1 MPAECDGMKT
11 ASNLDL
17 DDITRLEKRGVRLL
31 ENLGQHQVVS
41 DGTDPLHGVVTK
53 QRIRAR
59 KAGDVLNIGSGTRCQ
74 HCGMLYFCWVAKC
87 SSCNKTDGRR
97 SGQAI

>member
-1 MPAECDGMKT
+1 MLVECDDMDSN
-11 ASNLDL
+11 SNLDL
-17 DDITRLEKRGVRLL
+17 EDIQRMEKRGVRLL
-31 ENLGQHQVVS
+31 ENLEQHKVVS
-41 DGTDPLHGVVTK
+41 DGTSPLKGVVTK

-87 SSCNKTDGRR
+87 SSCNKTREYNLGERE
-97 SGQAI
+97 